1 MSLAPGTAIA
11 GLVAWGTLVGIDLV
25 SFPQGLLSRPLIIGA
40 GAGLLLGNVEAGLRV
55 GLLLELFALDVLP
68 VGAARYPDYG
78 AGTVGAILLSTAGPW
93 EETLGLATL
102 FALGFAVLGGVSLQ
116 WLRQSNGR
124 ALQRQ
129 LAGLAAGD
137 AATVRRLQ
145 YRGLLGDLFRSA
157 MLAGVAVAA
166 AQFLRERV
174 PLGERQLLVTAVAIG
189 AGVSAAASGALRGAG
204 RGARLR
210 WLAVGVGGG
219 LIAAVLR

>member
-1 MSLAPGTAIA
+1 MTLGPGAAIA

-78 AGTVGAILLSTAGPW
+78 AGTVGAVLFATAGPW
-93 EETLGLATL
+93 QQTVGLATL
-102 FALGFAVLGGVSLQ
+102 FALSFAVLGGASLQ

-137 AATVRRLQ
+137 ATTVARLQ
-145 YRGLLGDLFRSA
+145 YRGLAGDLFRSA
-157 MLAGVAVAA
+157 MLAGVAVAV
-166 AQFLRERV
+166 AQFLREWV

-189 AGVSAAASGALRGAG
+189 AGVAAAASGALRAAG

-210 WLAVGVGGG
+210 WLAVGVGIG
-219 LIAAVLR
+219 LLAAVFR